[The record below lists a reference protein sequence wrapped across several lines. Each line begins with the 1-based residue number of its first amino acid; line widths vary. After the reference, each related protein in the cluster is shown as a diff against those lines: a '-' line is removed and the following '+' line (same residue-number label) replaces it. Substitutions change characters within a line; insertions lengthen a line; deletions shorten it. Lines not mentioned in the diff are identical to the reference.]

1 MHGGS
6 DTKNGEQG
14 LGSWHPA
21 HMPNTNPSQGTNTQL
36 RNDAVNNL
44 TRGGDLDVSSPRYI
58 PPNDPSVQYLQ
69 ESNPS
74 PGFHNDDQ
82 SHDLGTLSGNNDAT
96 QAWYHANGGNE
107 VEGASADASCEDAPS
122 KARLDTKAINGLSF
136 ISHPTPE
143 NRVTSQ
149 EVKGGHIS
157 DAGESYKDFDLQEG
171 DSLLPA
177 FASLNRSNSFP
188 AVPPLHETHDLNSQ
202 SHPQSQVER
211 ILEKDEA
218 VGNMAQRMTHASDEQ
233 QTVKVEGSDADFF
246 GTALGN
252 GDNGFPAHG
261 LAEESV
267 DISFSPVDEEAR
279 FEEGLPLMQS
289 EPSEKEQAQKSTNV
303 SLGVLNESS
312 DDLVPDFF
320 AEDTESPD
328 EASFFKPAPLD
339 RKNTNQVLDSLSLS
353 PHNSRYDESDLQK
366 SRPSLADISGG
377 GIAVSSSTVVSQVV
391 AEQVQPTEIS
401 TPQTSQLDEDLSA
414 MWQAALDDDEL
425 LDDSEIPSTEVVQAT
440 PDPKLISPELQPVYS
455 VDGRMQGFE
464 NPKADSRNDSAS
476 AQNRYSPVPNQG
488 QMGPPANPNPMPLA
502 GQQFQAPSMY
512 NLGHSSS
519 APAGF
524 GQASAWHPSQSNEQ
538 RPPRPGMPKPAQSF
552 ADKSKGGYTSPYDL
566 PMDVN
571 RPKRRTNLQQ
581 VQNASSSRPSQPPP
595 PPRST
600 SMYASGIPTD
610 DSSPPLPPLPRAGPS
625 LPATRPTS
633 SNVRAKP
640 SIGSFFEEL
649 PSTKSRPSS
658 NAGKYAPSAPQYQP
672 GQLPPRP
679 DPPQQPPSTRRPGL
693 TSANTSPNYQLVPS
707 ERHSPYARLPHQDRT
722 TNGPLQVNSRYSPA
736 PVSQSNP
743 PPSRNRYAGS
753 PAATSRQPTSTTVMP
768 FQPRTSSPLAHHS
781 SLQQQP
787 YYSDVPDRPQPP
799 PRHMTTRKPSQEH
812 SPALPQVAEDS
823 EPSIRQDVLATASDG
838 PTQKSSFS
846 SDQLA
851 HPPISGFNGAYR
863 NLPSDPGMTA
873 LTPNSEVTSIT
884 PDQHMSYSTRSQ
896 VQSQTEIPPQDF
908 EPPRRSQTSSPG
920 AARPKLEALGRTQ
933 ATHQRPAS
941 AIGGVSHI
949 YAESSAPSSYVPPA
963 PMGTNL
969 RQDLHYIQPSD
980 GREHD
985 PLERWKGAPILKFGF
1000 GGAVVT
1006 SFPKQI
1012 PRYTAGHAFP
1022 MVKCSPGE
1030 VKLQS
1035 GNVGV
1040 LDDHIPQFPGPLKS
1054 KSKKKELLAWLQ
1066 QKINALEK
1074 AQSSIVPSSLLPDP
1088 IKRHE
1093 EKLLLW
1099 KVMQV
1104 MVEYDGVVT
1113 RSSKAETAVRAVLCP
1128 EAGESDGTDSMSS
1141 LSRGVPSAISKP
1153 DGSYPVAESTDPAA
1167 MESIRRLLLRGERE
1181 KAVWQAVDRRMWAHA
1196 MVLASTLEKSVW
1208 KQVLH
1213 EFTRLEV
1220 RPFGNNSES
1229 LAALYEVFA
1238 GNWEESIDE
1247 LVPPSARAGLQMV
1260 SKVTS
1265 AGPTRNALDGLDK
1278 WRETLTLILSNRTT
1292 DDESA
1297 LVALGHLLGGYGRV
1311 EAAHVC
1317 LLFANSTGLFGGSE
1331 DSQASIAL
1339 LGADQKQQPFD
1350 YGRDLD
1356 SILLTEIHEFTRSVL
1371 APSTSL
1377 SALPHLQSYKLYHAV
1392 LLAEHGYRSEA
1403 QQYCDAIMNTL
1414 KSTTKPSPYYHSILF
1429 NALDDLMERLQ
1440 QAPRDSSSWMSK
1452 PMDKVSGSMWKKLNN
1467 FIVGDESDTASVASG
1482 KGDQDAGPFAR
1493 VAAEPSSISRGGS
1506 STDLYGAYGNQP
1518 GLSAPPG
1525 TTFGSRYAPGGHY
1538 ANTTGGLYTPRSSL
1552 EQQGRSSE
1560 DLARPSQPN
1569 LLQPSQPQQ
1578 PYLPDQS
1585 RYSSSPAKLQE
1596 NPSQQYKPIYQ
1607 ASPYESPQPGT
1618 YLPTPPAQPDYLPTV
1633 PTDNPSSSL
1642 LPQDPYQPHLA
1653 SPSQSFQNH
1662 VPSFDV
1668 HSSSTYE
1675 APPSTYEPTTSYE
1688 PPSDYTPYDAEG
1700 QDDLSPAEQK
1710 SPKKKKSFMDD
1721 DDDDDFDA
1729 REATTLRAEK
1739 ARKDKEAD
1747 DAFRKAAE
1755 ADAHK
1760 DQQLKPKKSGWFGG
1774 VGGWLGGGKK
1784 DDANLNQE
1792 QPKAIKAK
1800 LGEESSFYYDK
1811 ELKKWV
1817 NKRGPPPAA
1826 AEAPK
1831 APPPRGPP
1839 SRAVSAAGG
1848 PPTSASRTATPPV
1861 PPLPSVI
1868 PGETGTP
1875 PINVSQATPPTMDF
1889 RSGPPSRVDT
1899 PAQTASP
1906 ALSMTAVAAAAGGGE
1921 AIGPPSAPPSRPAT
1935 AAGGA
1940 GKSDIDDLLG
1950 EPQVRKGGTM
1960 RRGKKGRGYVDV
1972 MAK

>member
-1 MHGGS
+1 MHGDS
-6 DTKNGEQG
+6 DTQNGEQG

-21 HMPNTNPSQGTNTQL
+21 HMPNSNPAQETNTQL
-36 RNDAVNNL
+36 RNDAVNISM
-44 TRGGDLDVSSPRYI
+44 RSADLDSSSPRYI
-58 PPNDPSVQYLQ
+58 PPNDSSLQYLQ

-74 PGFHNDDQ
+74 PGSHNDDQ
-82 SHDLGTLSGNNDAT
+82 SHDHGNLSGDNDAT
-96 QAWYHANGGNE
+96 QAWNHVDDGNE
-107 VEGASADASCEDAPS
+107 VECASADAFCEDSRS
-122 KARLDTKAINGLSF
+122 KDRPDTNAINGLSF

-143 NRVTSQ
+143 NRDSSQ
-149 EVKGGHIS
+149 EVEAGHVS
-157 DAGESYKDFDLQEG
+157 GAGDPYKDFNLQEG
-171 DSLLPA
+171 GSLLPA
-177 FASLNRSNSFP
+177 FGALNRSNSFP
-188 AVPPLHETHDLNSQ
+188 AVPPLHQTHGLNSQ
-202 SHPQSQVER
+202 SHTQTQVEK
-211 ILEKDEA
+211 ILEEDEET
-218 VGNMAQRMTHASDEQ
+218 GNIAQIMTHASDEQ
-233 QTVKVEGSDADFF
+233 QTVKAEGSDADFF
-246 GTALGN
+246 GTAVGN
-252 GDNGFPAHG
+252 GDNGFSTHG
-261 LAEESV
+261 LAEEDA

-289 EPSEKEQAQKSTNV
+289 EPSENGQAQTSKEL
-303 SLGVLNESS
+303 SLEILNEFST
-312 DDLVPDFF
+312 DMVPDFF

-328 EASFFKPAPLD
+328 EASFFKPPPLD
-339 RKNTNQVLDSLSLS
+339 RKSTNQVLDSLSLS
-353 PHNSRYDESDLQK
+353 PHNSRYDESDPQK
-366 SRPSLADISGG
+366 SRPSLEDISGG

-391 AEQVQPTEIS
+391 AEQLQSTENL
-401 TPQTSQLDEDLSA
+401 TPPTSQKDEDLSA

-425 LDDSEIPSTEVVQAT
+425 LDDSELPSTEAVQAT
-440 PDPKLISPELQPVYS
+440 LDLKLVSPELQPVYS

-464 NPKADSRNDSAS
+464 NPKAESRNDPAS
-476 AQNRYSPVPNQG
+476 AQNRYSPVPNHG

-512 NLGHSSS
+512 SLSHSSS

-524 GQASAWHPSQSNEQ
+524 GQPSAWYQSQSNEQ

-610 DSSPPLPPLPRAGPS
+610 DSSPPLPPLPHASPS
-625 LPATRPTS
+625 IPATRPTS

-658 NAGKYAPSAPQYQP
+658 SAGRYAPSAPQYQP

-679 DPPQQPPSTRRPGL
+679 DPPRQPPSTQRPGL
-693 TSANTSPNYQLVPS
+693 TSANTSPDYQLVPS
-707 ERHSPYARLPHQDRT
+707 ERHSPYASLPQQDRT
-722 TNGPLQVNSRYSPA
+722 SNGPLQANPNSPA
-736 PVSQSNP
+736 PGSQSNLP
-743 PPSRNRYAGS
+743 PLRNRYAGS
-753 PAATSRQPTSTTVMP
+753 PAATSRQPASTTVMP

-787 YYSDVPDRPQPP
+787 YYSEVPDRPQPP
-799 PRHMTTRKPSQEH
+799 PRHMTTRQSSQEH
-812 SPALPQVAEDS
+812 PPVLPQVAEHS
-823 EPSIRQDVLATASDG
+823 EHGIRQDVPAKASDG
-838 PTQKSSFS
+838 PTQKPPFS
-846 SDQLA
+846 SDQLP
-851 HPPISGFNGAYR
+851 HPPNSGPYGAYR
-863 NLPSDPGMTA
+863 NSPSDSGTTA
-873 LTPNSEVTSIT
+873 LAPNSDFASIT
-884 PDQHMSYSTRSQ
+884 PDQHMQHPTRPQ
-896 VQSQTEIPPQDF
+896 VQSQPEISPQDF

-920 AARPKLEALGRTQ
+920 AARPKLEALGRIQ

-941 AIGGVSHI
+941 AIGGVSQI
-949 YAESSAPSSYVPPA
+949 YAEFSAPSSYVSPA
-963 PMGTNL
+963 PTGINS
-969 RQDLHYIQPSD
+969 RPDLHYIQPSD

-985 PLERWKGAPILKFGF
+985 PLERWKGAPIFKFGF

-1035 GNVGV
+1035 GNVGT
-1040 LDDHIPQFPGPLKS
+1040 LDDHIPQFSGPLKN
-1054 KSKKKELLAWLQ
+1054 KSKKKELLTWLQ

-1074 AQSSIVPSSLLPDP
+1074 AQSSVFPSSLLPDP

-1141 LSRGVPSAISKP
+1141 LSREVPSAISKT
-1153 DGSYPVAESTDPAA
+1153 DGAQPVAEPTDPAA

-1331 DSQASIAL
+1331 ESRASIAL

-1371 APSTSL
+1371 APSASL
-1377 SALPHLQSYKLYHAV
+1377 SSLPHLQCYKLYHAV

-1506 STDLYGAYGNQP
+1506 STDLYGAYINQP
-1518 GLSAPPG
+1518 GLPAPPA

-1538 ANTTGGLYTPRSSL
+1538 ANATSGLYTPRSSL
-1552 EQQGRSSE
+1552 EQQGRSSD
-1560 DLARPSQPN
+1560 DLPRPSQPN
-1569 LLQPSQPQQ
+1569 MLQPSQSQQ
-1578 PYLPDQS
+1578 PYIPNQP
-1585 RYSSSPAKLQE
+1585 RYSSSPAKLQDI
-1596 NPSQQYKPIYQ
+1596 PSQQYKPIYQ
-1607 ASPYESPQPGT
+1607 SSPYESPQPGT
-1618 YLPTPPAQPDYLPTV
+1618 YLPTPPAQPDYPPTV
-1633 PTDNPSSSL
+1633 PTDSPSSSL
-1642 LPQDPYQPHLA
+1642 YPQDPYQPHLA
-1653 SPSQSFQNH
+1653 SPPQASQNH
-1662 VPSFDV
+1662 VPSLDV
-1668 HSSSTYE
+1668 DSSSTYD

-1688 PPSDYTPYDAEG
+1688 PPSAYTPYDAEG
-1700 QDDLSPAEQK
+1700 RDDLSPAEQR
-1710 SPKKKKSFMDD
+1710 SPKKKKSFMYD
-1721 DDDDDFDA
+1721 DDDDDFDVRA
-1729 REATTLRAEK
+1729 AATLKAEK

-1760 DQQLKPKKSGWFGG
+1760 DQQLKTKKSGWFGG

-1784 DDANLNQE
+1784 EDANLNQE

-1817 NKRGPPPAA
+1817 NKKGPPPAA

-1839 SRAVSAAGG
+1839 SRAVSAAGR
-1848 PPTSASRTATPPV
+1848 PPAAASGTATPPV
-1861 PPLPSVI
+1861 PPLPSII
-1868 PGETGTP
+1868 PGEMGMP
-1875 PINVSQATPPTMDF
+1875 PINVSQATLPTMGF
-1889 RSGPPSRVDT
+1889 GSGPPSRVDT
-1899 PAQTASP
+1899 PARTASP
-1906 ALSMTAVAAAAGGGE
+1906 ALSMPAAATAGGGE
-1921 AIGPPSAPPSRPAT
+1921 ANGPPSAPPSRPAT
-1935 AAGGA
+1935 AAGGP